1 MSWQHALFVSNPLL
15 RGSPVEVRSLCCDA
29 KIVLAKGMEFPDCPN
44 HLKLTTVWKEMTVEQ
59 LIPRA
64 LELRRKDAA

>member
-1 MSWQHALFVSNPLL
+1 MHHNGELCRQFGVY
-15 RGSPVEVRSLCCDA
+15 RSLCCDA

-44 HLKLTTVWKEMTVEQ
+44 HLKLTTVWKEITVEQ